1 MMSVMQVIPVI
12 YSVFLT
18 AWVQLIISVIS
29 LVILIAVF
37 IDSIM
42 KERTRKKEKMT
53 DTLAQCHTLL
63 EEAIGM
69 HPSLDTNLGWV
80 MPRGFADEINKKA
93 DTLFRSSW
101 VCKGLGE
108 DIRKGASI
116 LKSMVQVE
124 YAAANEYLSNQERS
138 ELLEKIRNLRDKLAV
153 HLKE

>member
-1 MMSVMQVIPVI
+1 MQELPDI
-12 YSVFLT
+12 YWAIWIQIGIALT
-18 AWVQLIISVIS
+18 ALIIS
-29 LVILIAVF
+29 IAVF
-37 IDSIM
+37 IDSRK
-42 KERTRKKEKMT
+42 KERTRKK
-53 DTLAQCHTLL
+53 DRRVDALAQCHTLL

-80 MPRGFADEINKKA
+80 MPHGFADEINKKA

-124 YAAANEYLSNQERS
+124 YAAADEYLSNQERS
-138 ELLEKIRNLRDKLAV
+138 ELLEKTRNLRDKLAV